1 MRQVPGYAAG
11 VVSSVFYPE
20 SIGKLHNP
28 GMEHTLE
35 QAARTAVE
43 HYRSLQAR
51 LEDPAVAADPR
62 QAAELAREIKRLRT
76 TVEHAERYLQLS
88 HEWRSVRELLETES
102 DPELRHLAAEE
113 LEQLELQLE
122 RAAEELRVALL
133 PADPDD
139 SRDCIVE
146 IRAGTGGEE
155 AALFAADLF
164 RIYQRYAER
173 KGWKLELIDVSESD
187 LGGFKEIVFA
197 LSGEDV
203 YGTMKYES
211 GVHRVQRVPVT
222 ESSGRIHT
230 SAATVAVLPEPE
242 EVDVEIRE
250 EDLRIDVFRAS
261 GHGGQNVNKVETAVR
276 IVHIP
281 TGIVVQCQD
290 ERSQH
295 RNREKALKVL
305 RARLYELQRRQQEEQ
320 LAHQRRSQIRSGDRS
335 EKIRTYNF
343 PQNRVTD
350 HRLSGEDKN
359 FPLSEVLE
367 GKLDPIIERLKLL
380 DRTTRLNQLQQA
392 FQS

>member
-1 MRQVPGYAAG
+1 MEPALERAAQT
-11 VVSSVFYPE
+11 
-20 SIGKLHNP
+20 
-28 GMEHTLE
+28 TLD
-35 QAARTAVE
+35 
-43 HYRSLQAR
+43 HYRRLQQQ
-51 LEDPAVAADPR
+51 LEDPAVAADPH
-62 QAAELAREIKRLRT
+62 QAAAIARELKRHRPAA
-76 TVEHAERYLQLS
+76 EQAERYLRLLQ
-88 HEWRSVRELLETES
+88 EWNSLQELLTTETDS
-102 DPELRHLAAEE
+102 ELRHLASEE
-113 LEQLELQLE
+113 LESIEE
-122 RAAEELRVALL
+122 RLNETAEALRLALL
-133 PADPDD
+133 PSDPDD

-164 RIYQRYAER
+164 RVYQRYAER
-173 KGWKLELIDVSESD
+173 KGWKLEVVDFSESD
-187 LGGFKEIVFA
+187 LGGFKEIVFS

-242 EVDVEIRE
+242 EVEVQLRE

-305 RARLYELQRRQQEEQ
+305 RARLYQLQRQQQEER
-320 LAHQRRSQIRSGDRS
+320 LAQQRRSQIRTGDRS

-350 HRLSGEDKN
+350 HRLSGEVKN

-367 GKLDPIIERLKLL
+367 GELDPIVEQLKLQE
-380 DRTTRLNQLQQA
+380 RTAQLQQL
-392 FQS
+392 QQLPEV